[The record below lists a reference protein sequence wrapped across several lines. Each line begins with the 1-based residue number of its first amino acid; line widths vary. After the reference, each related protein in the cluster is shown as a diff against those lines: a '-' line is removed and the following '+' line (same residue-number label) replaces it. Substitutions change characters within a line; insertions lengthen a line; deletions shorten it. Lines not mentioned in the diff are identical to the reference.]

1 MSVYVHG
8 CEMYKAE
15 KGSPAPLA
23 MAPPGAEVFQAGHNH
38 YGLLFQLFRRWG
50 GVTGYWSRVSVFLG
64 GVPLLLGDLYQQLS
78 R

>member
-1 MSVYVHG
+1 MCKPTGVIRTR
-8 CEMYKAE
+8 AE
-15 KGSPAPLA
+15 TASPSPLA
-23 MAPPGAEVFQAGHNH
+23 MATSGAEVSQAGHDV
-38 YGLLFQLFRRWG
+38 YGLLFWLFGRWG